1 LECEVA
7 LVNSNN
13 EDIKRYFE
21 NTKTIAILGLSP
33 NSEKDS
39 HRVALYL
46 QEAGYK
52 IVPVYPKEDTI
63 LGEKVYK
70 SLADIEENIDM
81 VIVFRKPKALD
92 DIIKTVIQKDNI
104 KVLWTQIGI
113 VNNDAAQIAKDNNI
127 EVVQNRCAMVE
138 HKRIFI

>member
-1 LECEVA
+1 MECEVA
-7 LVNSNN
+7 LVNSNTQ
-13 EDIKRYFE
+13 EIKSYFE

-52 IVPVYPKEDTI
+52 IFPVYPKEDTI
-63 LGEKVYK
+63 LNEKVHK
-70 SLADIEENIDM
+70 SLSDIEEDIDM

-92 DIIKTVIQKDNI
+92 DIIETVIQKDNI

-113 VNNDAAQIAKDNNI
+113 VNNNAAQIAKDNNI

>member
-1 LECEVA
+1 MECEVA

-70 SLADIEENIDM
+70 DLADIEENIDM